1 MSLRA
6 LYAAFS
12 DIPSSHHRHRKLAQV
27 GMASAISLAS
37 IHVVDAI
44 TEGSLV
50 MFTTT
55 HSNPDVSRGEVLRG
69 EVLRS
74 GVCLLLSVLIVGI
87 SLICGAL
94 GVQSLESRALDV
106 STQIRSA

>member
-1 MSLRA
+1 
-6 LYAAFS
+6 
-12 DIPSSHHRHRKLAQV
+12 
-27 GMASAISLAS
+27 MASAISLAS

-55 HSNPDVSRGEVLRG
+55 HSNPDVLRG
-69 EVLRS
+69 DVLRS
-74 GVCLLLSVLIVGI
+74 GICLLLSVLIVGI

>member
-1 MSLRA
+1 
-6 LYAAFS
+6 
-12 DIPSSHHRHRKLAQV
+12 
-27 GMASAISLAS
+27 
-37 IHVVDAI
+37 
-44 TEGSLV
+44 

-55 HSNPDVSRGEVLRG
+55 HSNPDVLRGDVSRGEVPRG
-69 EVLRS
+69 DVLRS